1 MKIVSK
7 KMLYKIMIGFFFLLL
22 VIPNVG
28 LLREQ
33 KNINHV
39 AEMENRTINPLPRA
53 KAMTAKFFSELE
65 GWYNDRLLGRRD
77 MIRSWAQWNGRVFN
91 ILISKNVV
99 RGKDGYLFSPTNMST
114 NLVDAKEKF
123 ATIKKI
129 QEQCAKR
136 NIRFVFVLTPNSE
149 MVLSDL
155 FNEKFPR
162 INLPM
167 VENNIAIEMDKLNI
181 EHCFVGADLVAMP
194 LAERK
199 NMYYEGDGHWTKIG
213 GYYASKK
220 LLKQLGYDKKIN
232 LPVKKIEFQT
242 TEGGY
247 FRDAGLPMVPSTH
260 YYLWS
265 EDFADKHYLFD
276 NRDEDHSSAVL
287 TDNLGEY
294 GTRGEDILVNDKAS
308 SKVNL
313 LMLGDSFSFA
323 MKPYLL
329 QDINTIVYSHSRD
342 IHNPKKK
349 IDIEY
354 MLDKYKPDV
363 VVLQK
368 MEALFHWEN
377 YHETFGNI
385 AVYKR
390 K

>member
-77 MIRSWAQWNGRVFN
+77 MIRNWAQWNGRVFN

-136 NIRFVFVLTPNSE
+136 NIRFVFMLTPNSE
-149 MVLSDL
+149 MILSDL

-167 VENNIAIEMDKLNI
+167 VENNIAI
-181 EHCFVGADLVAMP
+181 
-194 LAERK
+194 
-199 NMYYEGDGHWTKIG
+199 
-213 GYYASKK
+213 
-220 LLKQLGYDKKIN
+220 
-232 LPVKKIEFQT
+232 
-242 TEGGY
+242 
-247 FRDAGLPMVPSTH
+247 
-260 YYLWS
+260 
-265 EDFADKHYLFD
+265 
-276 NRDEDHSSAVL
+276 
-287 TDNLGEY
+287 
-294 GTRGEDILVNDKAS
+294 
-308 SKVNL
+308 
-313 LMLGDSFSFA
+313 
-323 MKPYLL
+323 
-329 QDINTIVYSHSRD
+329 
-342 IHNPKKK
+342 
-349 IDIEY
+349 
-354 MLDKYKPDV
+354 
-363 VVLQK
+363 
-368 MEALFHWEN
+368 
-377 YHETFGNI
+377 
-385 AVYKR
+385 
-390 K
+390 

>member
-1 MKIVSK
+1 MKIVSRK
-7 KMLYKIMIGFFFLLL
+7 ILYKTMMGFFFLLL
-22 VIPNVG
+22 VVPNFG

-39 AEMENRTINPLPRA
+39 AEMENRIINPLPSA
-53 KAMTAKFFSELE
+53 KAMTDKFFAELE
-65 GWYNDRLLGRRD
+65 GWYNDRILGRRD
-77 MIRSWAQWNGRVFN
+77 MIRSWAQLNGRVFN
-91 ILISKNVV
+91 TLISKNVV
-99 RGKDGYLFSPTNMST
+99 RGKDGYLFSPVNMST
-114 NLVDAKEKF
+114 KLIDGKEKL
-123 ATIKKI
+123 ATIKRI

-136 NIRFVFVLTPNSE
+136 NIRFVFMLTPNSE

-162 INLPM
+162 IDLPK
-167 VENNIAIEMDKLNI
+167 VEGNIANELDKLNI

-213 GYYASKK
+213 GYYAAKK
-220 LLKQLGYDKKIN
+220 LLNYLGYDKKIN
-232 LPVKKIEFQT
+232 LPVKKVEFTT

-247 FRDAGLPMVPSTH
+247 YRDAGLPMRSTTH

-265 EDFADKHYLFD
+265 EEFADKHYLTD
-276 NRDEDHSSAVL
+276 NRNKDHTKIVF
-287 TDNLGEY
+287 TQNLGEY

-308 SKVNL
+308 NKVKL
-313 LMLGDSFSFA
+313 FMLGDSFSFA
-323 MKPYLL
+323 IKPYLL
-329 QDINTIVYSHSRD
+329 QDIQTIVYSHSRD
-342 IHNPKKK
+342 IHKPKER

-377 YHETFGNI
+377 HHETFGNI
-385 AVYKR
+385 FIAD
-390 K
+390 